1 MSVYL
6 ITGVS
11 GYLGGRILDALSGRP
26 NVDKIV
32 GVDIKEPPKT
42 IPNLEFH
49 KMDIRDEALRELAR
63 REKVEVFIHL
73 AFVLDPLFNRVK
85 MHSID
90 VWGTDNALR
99 AAAAA
104 RVKQIFVTSSTSAY
118 GALPDNPEP
127 LIEESPLRAPRHY
140 QYAYDKAL
148 IDRRCR
154 KFMEERPAIKF
165 SLVRPC
171 IVLGPNVNN
180 YISRTMLTIGRSY
193 VGGQDPNIQFV
204 HEDDVAG
211 ACLACI
217 EQKAHGVY
225 NIVGEGTMRMSELW
239 EMRGGWGRAMNFPA
253 WLAYP
258 MAEFFWQMRI
268 PPAEAPS
275 GQLDFFRWPWWAS
288 GEKIKRE
295 LAFAPRYTSKETFK
309 IFLEAAQA

>member
-1 MSVYL
+1 MAVYL

-11 GYLGGRILDALSGRP
+11 GYLGGRILDALAGKP
-26 NVDKIV
+26 DVDKII
-32 GVDIKEPPKT
+32 GVDIKEPAKT
-42 IPNLEFH
+42 LPNLEFH

-73 AFVLDPLFNRVK
+73 AFVLDPLFNLVK

-104 RVKQIFVTSSTSAY
+104 RVKQVFVTSSTSAY

-127 LIEESPLRAPRHY
+127 LLEESPLRAPKHY

-148 IDRRCR
+148 IDRQCR
-154 KFMEERPAIKF
+154 KFMEEHPAIKF
-165 SLVRPC
+165 TMVRPC

-180 YISRTMLTIGRSY
+180 YISRGILNMGRASLRGY
-193 VGGQDPNIQFV
+193 DPNFQFV
-204 HEDDVAG
+204 HEDDVAR
-211 ACLACI
+211 ACVACI
-217 EQKAHGVY
+217 ERKAHGVF
-225 NIVGEGTMRMSELW
+225 NLVGEGTLCFSEMW
-239 EMRGGWGRAMNFPA
+239 EMKSGWGVPIALPV

-258 MAEFFWQMRI
+258 VAEFLWQMSL
-268 PPAEAPS
+268 PLAEAPC

-288 GEKIKRE
+288 GEKMKRE
-295 LAFAPRYTSKETFK
+295 LGISQRYSSRETFG
-309 IFLEAAQA
+309 IFLKANGK